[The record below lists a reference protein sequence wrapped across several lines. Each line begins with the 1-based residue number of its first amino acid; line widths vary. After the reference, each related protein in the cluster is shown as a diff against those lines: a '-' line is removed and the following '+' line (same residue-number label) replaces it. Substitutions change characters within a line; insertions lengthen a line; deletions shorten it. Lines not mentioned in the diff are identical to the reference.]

1 MGRTGKPLTLIGGY
15 LGTGKTTLVNHI
27 LSAGSYGRV
36 AVVVNDFGS
45 VNVDASL
52 ISSAGA
58 DTLELTNGC
67 ICCQITDDVQRTM
80 SALAARE
87 DIDHVVCELSGIG
100 DPARLGSWRS
110 YPGFRPGPVVIC
122 VDAAVT
128 PRRLADEY
136 VADIVTRQIAAADI
150 LVITK
155 TDLATPAQR
164 EASLR
169 WCAQLAPEASVH
181 QAGPGDAAGTEAVI
195 RELTERAKGEPAA
208 PPVQG
213 NPHPEPGQDASA
225 SRSGSRDPSAPDTQH
240 EADRSEHASAHASL
254 TVALPGLNAV
264 QRIVA
269 ALRDH
274 RSALVRAKGIIEND
288 EGGWSRIQLAGD
300 VVTTEP
306 VSGDRAD
313 RPAPDGL
320 PEPKDPESSLVL
332 IAAGPH
338 AEQKLRFVADALRA
352 NACTHSSAGAGK
364 ATADGAGA
372 VPGLASGVAPG
383 LANDAAA
390 RFARGAA
397 PRTAGTPGV
406 TPADGPAADVPHPA
420 DSPTPV
426 HPRHSR
432 TAQ

>member
-27 LSAGSYGRV
+27 LSGGNYGRV

-45 VNVDASL
+45 VNIDASL
-52 ISSAGA
+52 IRSTGA

-80 SALAARE
+80 SALAARD

-100 DPARLGSWRS
+100 DPAQLGRWRS
-110 YPGFRPGPVVIC
+110 YPGFRPGPVAIC
-122 VDAAVT
+122 VDAAMT

-136 VADIVTRQIAAADI
+136 VSDIVARQIAAADL

-169 WCAQLAPEASVH
+169 RCAQLASDASVH
-181 QAGPGDAAGTEAVI
+181 QTGPGEAAGAEAVI
-195 RELTERAKGEPAA
+195 RELAERAKGGAAASPAPGRQDREPEA
-208 PPVQG
+208 G
-213 NPHPEPGQDASA
+213 
-225 SRSGSRDPSAPDTQH
+225 RSD
-240 EADRSEHASAHASL
+240 HASAHASF
-254 TVALPGLNAV
+254 TVALPGLNDV
-264 QRIVA
+264 QRVVA
-269 ALRDH
+269 VLRRH
-274 RSALVRAKGIIEND
+274 RSALVRAKGVIEND
-288 EGGWSRIQLAGD
+288 EGGWTRIQLAGG
-300 VVTTEP
+300 VVTAEP
-306 VSGDRAD
+306 VSGDLTE
-313 RPAPDGL
+313 RPAPDGV

-338 AEQKLRFVADALRA
+338 AEQRLRFVADSLRA
-352 NACTHSSAGAGK
+352 AMRTQSSADAGK
-364 ATADGAGA
+364 AAADGAGA
-372 VPGLASGVAPG
+372 VPGLANGVAPG

-390 RFARGAA
+390 RFASGAA
-397 PRTAGTPGV
+397 ARTAGTPGA
-406 TPADGPAADVPHPA
+406 TCADGDADADVPHAA
-420 DSPTPV
+420 DSPVPV